1 MTETATMRALVRRTY
16 GGPEVAEVAEVARPP
31 IGDDQVLVRV
41 RAAGVN
47 PLDWHFLTGVPYI
60 ARAQLGL
67 RSPKQPILGVDMAGE
82 VEAVGAAVTEFRPGD
97 AVFGEVGG
105 AFAEYV
111 RARAAILAPKPA
123 DTSFEE
129 AAAVP
134 VAGFTALQA
143 LRDSGRLRPG
153 QSVLVVGA
161 SGGVGTFAV
170 QIARALGATE
180 VGGVCSTANV
190 ELVRSL
196 GADHVVDYTREDF
209 TESGRRYDLIVDN
222 AGTAGLRAVRRVLR
236 PAGTYV
242 LVSGPKH
249 RFLGP
254 MRNLIA
260 ALVYSRFVSQ
270 RMVGMLAQA
279 NRDDLVL
286 LADLIAAG
294 KVAPVVESCYPLAEG
309 AAAISHLGTGHAR
322 GKTVLTI

>member
-1 MTETATMRALVRRTY
+1 M
-16 GGPEVAEVAEVARPP
+16 
-31 IGDDQVLVRV
+31 
-41 RAAGVN
+41 
-47 PLDWHFLTGVPYI
+47 
-60 ARAQLGL
+60 L
-67 RSPKQPILGVDMAGE
+67 RSI
-82 VEAVGAAVTEFRPGD
+82 
-97 AVFGEVGG
+97 
-105 AFAEYV
+105 
-111 RARAAILAPKPA
+111 
-123 DTSFEE
+123 
-129 AAAVP
+129 
-134 VAGFTALQA
+134 
-143 LRDSGRLRPG
+143 
-153 QSVLVVGA
+153 
-161 SGGVGTFAV
+161 
-170 QIARALGATE
+170 
-180 VGGVCSTANV
+180 
-190 ELVRSL
+190 